1 MQWIS
6 IWMFLKYLVEPIL
19 FFLLKTKTRIM
30 STEPFIG
37 EVKLFGF
44 NFAPRGYQTCQGQ
57 ILSIAQNTAL
67 FSLLGTTYGG
77 NGQTTFG
84 LPDLQGRMAIGQ
96 GTGPG
101 LPTYVMGE
109 VGGATTTSILT
120 TNMPSHIHT
129 LNAVKVQIKASANPA
144 SEQDPNGMFPAVTTS
159 SIYSDTASPSAF
171 TGGAVVSGTTDIAGG
186 SQPVS
191 ILNPYLCM
199 NYSIALQG
207 IFPSRN

>member
-1 MQWIS
+1 
-6 IWMFLKYLVEPIL
+6 
-19 FFLLKTKTRIM
+19 M

-44 NFAPRGYQTCQGQ
+44 NFAPKGYATCQGQ

-77 NGQTTFG
+77 NGQTTFA

-101 LPTYVMGE
+101 LPSHSMGE
-109 VGGATTTSILT
+109 ISGTPNVTLLTSNLPPHVHPAAGITVQVPVSTGGVDQASPVGGFLADQGTDTYS
-120 TNMPSHIHT
+120 S
-129 LNAVKVQIKASANPA
+129 ASTAN
-144 SEQDPNGMFPAVTTS
+144 SF
-159 SIYSDTASPSAF
+159 Y
-171 TGGAVVSGTTDIAGG
+171 GGLQVSGMTGVTG
-186 SQPVS
+186 SGMPVG
-191 ILNPYLCM
+191 IMNPYLVM

>member
-1 MQWIS
+1 
-6 IWMFLKYLVEPIL
+6 
-19 FFLLKTKTRIM
+19 M

-44 NFAPRGYQTCQGQ
+44 NFAPKGYATCQGQ

-77 NGQTTFG
+77 NGTTTFA

-101 LPTYVMGE
+101 LPSHSMGE
-109 VGGATTTSILT
+109 VAGVPTTTLLT
-120 TNMPSHIHT
+120 ANIPPHIHAAIGIT
-129 LNAVKVQIKASANPA
+129 VQVPVSTGGGDQSNPA
-144 SEQDPNGMFPAVTTS
+144 GGFIANQGTD
-159 SIYSDTASPSAF
+159 IYSSVATPGSFYGTVQVGGMTSP
-171 TGGAVVSGTTDIAGG
+171 TGSGLPF
-186 SQPVS
+186 SVM
-191 ILNPYLCM
+191 NPYLVM